1 MTHRPRSMVVDESS
15 ATIRGSAVYLYPWD
29 VVGDP
34 GAVRR
39 VAETGARE
47 VVLAAV
53 YHDVRAITP
62 FHPAH
67 RIVTKRAGPLYGP
80 RSEGSFERAG
90 GALREAGMS
99 VTAWVVVT
107 HNESLALGRPE
118 LRIRNAFGDSYPWAL
133 CCANPG
139 TRDYA
144 AGLAA
149 EIGALDCVDRIELE
163 ACGWFGFEH
172 LSPHDKTGDAGGWL
186 YDVCWCPWCEAAFAA
201 AGLDVSKTRGR
212 VRDAIDASTAL
223 PEDLSAALANV
234 RARLAGEFM
243 RDTVA
248 MAGKPVL
255 LQVSP
260 DPLACG
266 ANPGFAPEDLAVPD
280 ELVLNCASGDLSP
293 ITRLAGHQPAV
304 TLRATG
310 SGRDAL
316 VTQARATLA
325 AGASGLRFYHA
336 GLATAADLTAI
347 RAAIAETTDQP

>member
-1 MTHRPRSMVVDESS
+1 MIVSRKMRRFVM
-15 ATIRGSAVYLYPWD
+15 ASAVYLYPWD

-34 GAVRR
+34 DAARR
-39 VAETGARE
+39 VAATGAAE
-47 VVLAAV
+47 VALAAV

-80 RSEGSFERAG
+80 QGEGSFERAG
-90 GALREAGMS
+90 GALREAGLS

-107 HNESLALGRPE
+107 HNESLALERPE

-144 AGLAA
+144 ARLAA

-163 ACGWFGFEH
+163 ACGWFGFDH
-172 LSPHDKTGDAGGWL
+172 QSPHDKTGAIGGWPL
-186 YDVCWCPWCEAAFAA
+186 DLCWCPSCEAAFAA
-201 AGLDVSKTRGR
+201 AGLEMAKTRVR
-212 VRDAIDASTAL
+212 VRDAIDASAAL

-243 RDTVA
+243 RNTVA

-266 ANPGFAPEDLAVPD
+266 ANPGFAPADLTVPD

-293 ITRLAGHQPAV
+293 ITRLAGHRPAV

-316 VTQARATLA
+316 VSRARAALA

-347 RAAIAETTDQP
+347 RDAIGAGLAH